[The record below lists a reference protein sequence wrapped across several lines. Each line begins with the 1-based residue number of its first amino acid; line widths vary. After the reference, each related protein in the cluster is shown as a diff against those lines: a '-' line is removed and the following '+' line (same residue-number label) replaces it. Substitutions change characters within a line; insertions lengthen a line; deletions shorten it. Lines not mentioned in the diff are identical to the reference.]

1 MIITVNLFEQILRK
15 LQKSFFFLFNCYKI
29 LTLKIQ
35 QISKNTLFTWVGGLL
50 RKFKNKVKIKFVMN
64 QIRRAQNFT
73 SCLFV
78 ILKCWVMDKLQL
90 TGWNL
95 GRVFNFS
102 CGHLHAAA
110 CFVSSVKLP
119 NLELKTRPKQLLGSL
134 PLVIVLPG

>member
-1 MIITVNLFEQILRK
+1 
-15 LQKSFFFLFNCYKI
+15 
-29 LTLKIQ
+29 
-35 QISKNTLFTWVGGLL
+35 
-50 RKFKNKVKIKFVMN
+50 MN

-90 TGWNL
+90 TGPNL

-134 PLVIVLPG
+134 PLVIVLPGWVVESTCYFTGATTFSIVAFT